1 MLSRYFAWCTRCAR
15 LLIAVCMTA
24 GPDEIR
30 GSGPK
35 QSRAL
40 GETAAHVLP
49 MCFPIPFMVSFR
61 EYLSAF
67 PLVAILRGLRPE
79 NAAAIGEALVE
90 GGFRIIEVPLNSPE
104 PLRSIEKTADP

>member
-1 MLSRYFAWCTRCAR
+1 MFAWCTRCAR

-49 MCFPIPFMVSFR
+49 MCFPNPVFWEAEQFR
-61 EYLSAF
+61 MAPKYLML
-67 PLVAILRGLRPE
+67 LVGVQ
-79 NAAAIGEALVE
+79 GC
-90 GGFRIIEVPLNSPE
+90 E
-104 PLRSIEKTADP
+104 PWTR